1 MSLRRCRYCQQVF
14 QLAPYHL
21 SAATR
26 KSSSLGNLMSSGPI
40 RGEAVK
46 TLHETLCG
54 LNFLSAASG

>member
-1 MSLRRCRYCQQVF
+1 
-14 QLAPYHL
+14 
-21 SAATR
+21 
-26 KSSSLGNLMSSGPI
+26 MSSGPI